1 MIPRKDGNTMKKSD
15 ILDSIGG
22 ISESIIEDVLNYAPE
37 KKNTKRVSVKR
48 LLTVAAAA
56 ALFVALTVTCVANAA
71 EISAA
76 LSALFMREQEYIE
89 PYAQVINETDTG
101 DKTSMTVR
109 NIAKDGD
116 NYILNIT
123 LSNPDGFQAG
133 YLVYDSICLD
143 YKAEGEPRKYNMQ
156 LPTGTRKLDNEN
168 LILAGATLY
177 EIEEPA
183 QDISLQLIVPA
194 EMSTK
199 RQSEIAVWESGK
211 YHFEIKG
218 LSLIPIITSEDGN
231 ITIAEDRTDYADK
244 LEIDFDFNA
253 DNVEELPATVL
264 YPNSDFELSGTHFR
278 ITKLEHTA
286 TSLKI
291 TIEDMDKEIL
301 EYGDL
306 HFWGTAKLDGFMCPV
321 EYPWRPWFDEN
332 GNKRGMTPGFG
343 DDEEGLSNE
352 ELKECMDIVYG
363 VINEYKLNEIH
374 YVPEIVFTPEAA
386 NVCKIKD
393 GVPLDLWPLNPDGTF
408 NMNVYEYTFVFESAT
423 SLDDIQGIDF
433 LAYKYDLSKDYDD
446 EGFCTITRV
455 NGWKNTAE

>member
-1 MIPRKDGNTMKKSD
+1 MTMGKDGSTMKQND

-22 ISESIIEDVLNYAPE
+22 ISERIIEDVLNYKPE
-37 KKNTKRVSVKR
+37 KKSTKKIPIKR
-48 LLTVAAAA
+48 LSTIAVAAV
-56 ALFVALTVTCVANAA
+56 LFVALAITCVANAE

-89 PYAQVINETDTG
+89 PHAMVINQTDTG
-101 DKTSMTVR
+101 ETTSMTVR

-123 LSNPDGFQAG
+123 LSNPDGFEPG
-133 YLVYDSICLD
+133 YLVYERICLD
-143 YKAEGEPRKYNMQ
+143 YIAEGEPRKYKME
-156 LPTGTRKLDNEN
+156 LPSGTRKLDNEN
-168 LILAGATLY
+168 LILSGSTLY

-199 RQSEIAVWESGK
+199 WQSETVVWESGK

-218 LSLIPIITSEDGN
+218 LSLIPTITAEDGN
-231 ITIAEDRTDYADK
+231 ITIAEERTDYADK
-244 LEIDFDFNA
+244 LEIDFDFDA

-286 TSLKI
+286 TRLKI

-301 EYGDL
+301 EYGGL
-306 HFWGTAKLDGFMCPV
+306 HFWGTAKLDGFQSPV
-321 EYPWRPWFDEN
+321 EYPYRPVLDEN
-332 GNKRGMTPGFG
+332 GNKKGYLPGFG
-343 DDEEGLSNE
+343 GDEGITNDEYFDIL
-352 ELKECMDIVYG
+352 DIVYG

-374 YVPEIVFTPEAA
+374 YVPEVVFTPEAA
-386 NVCKIKD
+386 KVCKERT
-393 GVPLDLWPLNPDGTF
+393 GFGSLTLNPDGTL
-408 NMNVYEYTFVFESAT
+408 NMYVYEHTFVFESAT
-423 SLDDIQGIDF
+423 SLEDIQGIDF
-433 LAYKYDLSKDYDD
+433 LAYAYDFSKEYGED
-446 EGFCTITRV
+446 GFCEITRV

>member
-1 MIPRKDGNTMKKSD
+1 MKQND

-22 ISESIIEDVLNYAPE
+22 ISESIIEDVLDYTPE
-37 KKNTKRVSVKR
+37 KKSAKKTPVKR
-48 LLTVAAAA
+48 LSTIVLAAV
-56 ALFVALTVTCVANAA
+56 LCVALAITCVANAA

-76 LSALFMREQEYIE
+76 LSALFKREQEYIE

-101 DKTSMTVR
+101 EKTSMTVR

-133 YLVYDSICLD
+133 YLVYDSIRLD
-143 YKAEGEPRKYNMQ
+143 YKAEGEPRKYNIQ
-156 LPTGTRKLDNEN
+156 LPAGTRKLDNEN
-168 LILAGATLY
+168 LILSGSTLY

-199 RQSEIAVWESGK
+199 WQSEIAVWESGK

-218 LSLIPIITSEDGN
+218 LSLIPTFTAEDGN

-244 LEIDFDFNA
+244 LEIEFDFDA
-253 DNVEELPATVL
+253 DNVEELPVTVL
-264 YPNSDFELSGTHFR
+264 YPNFDFELSGTHFR
-278 ITKLEHTA
+278 ITKIEHTA
-286 TSLKI
+286 ASLKV

-301 EYGDL
+301 EYGGL
-306 HFWGTAKLDGFMCPV
+306 HYWGTAKLTGFWTPM
-321 EYPWRPWFDEN
+321 EYPKYPVLDEN
-332 GNKRGMTPGFG
+332 GNYMGYQTDYGYPGSASY
-343 DDEEGLSNE
+343 EEYSE
-352 ELKECMDIVYG
+352 KVYG
-363 VINEYKLNEIH
+363 VINEYKLNEMN

-386 NVCKIKD
+386 NVCKIKK
-393 GVPLDLWPLNPDGTF
+393 GTAAGSWPLNEDGTF
-408 NMNVYEYTFVFESAT
+408 NTNVYEQTFVFESAT

-433 LAYKYDLSKDYDD
+433 LSYSYDLSKDYDD

-455 NGWKNTAE
+455 KGWKNTVE